1 MPNVAPVN
9 AEAKNKDSV
18 MRGIS
23 GCGLG
28 LRRDFLHEFA
38 LTHERPDWI
47 EITPE
52 NWFFTPHRYSEQF
65 EQIMREYSVVA
76 HGVSLSIGSPEPVDK
91 SFLKH
96 MKAFLDRYNIEHY
109 SEHVSFSTLYGK
121 QTYELL
127 PLPMTPSMVRH
138 LCDKIDSVQDV
149 LERPLIL
156 ENASYY
162 ISPYSEMREVDFLCE
177 VLEKSNTTLLLDV
190 NNVYVNSV
198 NHRFDADHYIAQI
211 PPQRVAYMHIAG
223 HLEYPDEELL
233 LDTHGEAICDDVWG
247 MLERTLT
254 THKAPVMIERD
265 NNIPALEVLME
276 EFRTLQRIVGGAS

>member
-1 MPNVAPVN
+1 MK
-9 AEAKNKDSV
+9 E
-18 MRGIS
+18 IS

-28 LRRDFLHEFA
+28 LRRDFIHEFA
-38 LTHERPDWI
+38 LTHERPNWI

-52 NWFFTPHRYSEQF
+52 NWFFTPHRYGEHF

-91 SFLKH
+91 SFLAR
-96 MKAFLDRYNIEHY
+96 MKAFLDRYKIEHY

-127 PLPMTPSMVRH
+127 PLPMTQSMVRH
-138 LCDKIDSVQDV
+138 LCDKIASVQDT
-149 LERPLIL
+149 LERHLIL

-177 VLEKSNTTLLLDV
+177 VLEQSNTTLLLDV

-247 MLERTLT
+247 LLERTLA

-276 EFRTLQRIVGGAS
+276 EFRTLKRIVGGAS